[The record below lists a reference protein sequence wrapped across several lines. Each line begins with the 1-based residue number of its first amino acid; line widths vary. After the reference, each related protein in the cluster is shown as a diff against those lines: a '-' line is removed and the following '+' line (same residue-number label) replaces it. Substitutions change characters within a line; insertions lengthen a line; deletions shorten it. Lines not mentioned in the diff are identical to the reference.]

1 MKTIYAAY
9 TPTSPI
15 TKELFPNCGGWAF
28 YTNLKKAVQAAGL
41 DDATY
46 QAVRRRMK
54 TNDDCE
60 YAGQRFVRLE
70 LK

>member
-1 MKTIYAAY
+1 MKTIYALRNE
-9 TPTSPI
+9 SH
-15 TKELFPNCGGWAF
+15 LFGWAF

-41 DDATY
+41 GNAEY

-54 TNDDCE
+54 ASDDVD

-70 LK
+70 LN